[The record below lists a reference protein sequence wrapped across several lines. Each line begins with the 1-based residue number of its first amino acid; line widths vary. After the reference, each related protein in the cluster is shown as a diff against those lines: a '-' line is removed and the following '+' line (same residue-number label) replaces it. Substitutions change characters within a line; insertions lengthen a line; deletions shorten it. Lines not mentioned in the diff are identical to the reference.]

1 MRKFKKF
8 ISCVAATALAVTSLV
23 SGSSLGASA
32 DTTLITNGGPY
43 EGDATYIDTY
53 MSGVFST
60 KNSLEIQFKYDSV
73 GTPSQ
78 PVAGEDGTID
88 PYYGYNDTFEFLA
101 FDTGW
106 GGWQKTIVGPAGV
119 DITTNPDEKPVEG
132 EVYTVEVPIS
142 KIASK
147 LPEGSTLYGIN
158 LQTGGQLGTSVVS
171 IVSLKVIPS
180 TTYVQPAFTIE
191 GKWNKGTASEMTVTP
206 EDAATVI
213 ANEWNIQVN
222 DVDFTKWTNPTI
234 DVTVTYAA
242 AQEYVQAEIMVPTG
256 VDENGYPVYEA
267 IDPNYVN
274 VNADTYTFTTEI
286 PNITTSFIAAYDACT
301 VEKIYVYDNTAG
313 NDDTISVTGLT
324 ANEVAENMGLAW
336 NLGNALDVVDKNGNV
351 NEKGTSNAKT
361 TKKLIQAVKAAGFN
375 TIKIPISFMN
385 MIEDDNTINDDY
397 MARIQQVVDYAYDMG
412 MYAIVS
418 LHSDGM
424 STVPGYWLNIDKT
437 GQEFNQIVN
446 KYAAIWS
453 DIATTFTGYDQRLV
467 FQAANEL
474 MNSAGNYAVPP
485 TQTEYDNINALDQAF
500 VNAVRNA
507 GGNNNAE
514 RVLSVVGYLNNIDYT
529 IAGFKKPTDETDNRL
544 MLCVN
549 YYDPSNFTLGGYEG
563 GNNGVTEWD
572 EDATYGGKVYMEDQF
587 INISEFAKE
596 MDMPVMI
603 GEYGP
608 ADKNNIAQRA
618 NYCYWLNYY
627 AASYGIVTAYWDNG
641 ETGYLGTALF
651 DRTNNVITTNGS
663 TLVKFIKAGYSGIN
677 EPTLP

>member
-256 VDENGYPVYEA
+256 VDEDGNPVYEA

-274 VNADTYTFTTEI
+274 VNAGTYTFTTEI

-336 NLGNALDVVDKNGNV
+336 NLGNSLDATDGQGHV
-351 NEKGTSNAKT
+351 NEKATSNPKT

-375 TIKIPISFMN
+375 TIKIPVTLMN
-385 MIEDDNTINDDY
+385 MIKDDSTINDDY

-412 MYAIVS
+412 MYVVINIQ
-418 LHSDGM
+418 SDGRP
-424 STVPGYWLNIDKT
+424 TITGNWINIDAT
-437 GQEFNQIVN
+437 GTAFEEIRDKF
-446 KYAAIWS
+446 AAVWK

-467 FQAANEL
+467 FQVANEL

-500 VNAVRNA
+500 VTAVRDA

-514 RVLSVVGYLNNIDYT
+514 RVLSVVGYNNNIDYT
-529 IAGFKKPTDETDNRL
+529 IAGFKKPTGSNL
-544 MLCVN
+544 ILCVN
-549 YYDPSNFTLGGYEG
+549 YYAPTDFTLGGFEG

-572 EDATYGGKVYMEDQF
+572 INGQFGKSYMKSQLND
-587 INISEFAKE
+587 ISDFAAE
-596 MDMPVMI
+596 RDMPVMI
-603 GEYGP
+603 GEYAP
-608 ADKNNIAQRA
+608 ADKNNTTQRA
-618 NYCYWLNYY
+618 NYDYLLNYY
-627 AASYGIVTAYWDNG
+627 AKETGNIVTAYWDNG

-651 DRTNNVITTNGS
+651 DRTNNVITSTGQ
-663 TLVKFIKAGYSGIN
+663 TLVDAIKAGYNQQISSN
-677 EPTLP
+677 YPTP